1 MPFDKVAKKG
11 ITWDEFRKRSV
22 AQDENVTLTSR
33 YYTVFNAKDIE
44 GIPLLPPLDVNV
56 INPDEI
62 IATLSQNMK
71 VEIINDGGDRAF
83 YSPLEDKIHLPKLEY
98 FETDYAYNATA
109 LHELAHSTGA
119 THRLNRNIMNM
130 FGSSDYAYEELV
142 AEITSCFMSVNLKM
156 EQDGNYVDNHKAYV
170 QSWIQAIKEK
180 PDTLI
185 KAIREAEKTANY
197 LEYNADLMNEKEY
210 QETLNNS
217 IEVDNKNI
225 QSVGKDLSG
234 RKSLADIKNK
244 IDEHKQGNTY
254 SKANIKKEYREQR

>member
-1 MPFDKVAKKG
+1 
-11 ITWDEFRKRSV
+11 
-22 AQDENVTLTSR
+22 
-33 YYTVFNAKDIE
+33 
-44 GIPLLPPLDVNV
+44 
-56 INPDEI
+56 
-62 IATLSQNMK
+62 
-71 VEIINDGGDRAF
+71 
-83 YSPLEDKIHLPKLEY
+83 
-98 FETDYAYNATA
+98 
-109 LHELAHSTGA
+109 
-119 THRLNRNIMNM
+119 
-130 FGSSDYAYEELV
+130 
-142 AEITSCFMSVNLKM
+142 M